1 MASFEHYNLPYN
13 YTTAVTLTK
22 TLSILVSV
30 NFLTCGWTPNSC
42 FFPRLKIFCG
52 LLLQIVIPHYLCKGK
67 RDSIKEPIRTFR
79 AKYSILENKTR
90 KCMRTHIHV
99 PQTQTSLTFLIAK
112 NILLLYKQWSRSRK
126 FSTHNITRSAHLSW
140 YLQKEPHWPHASLF
154 REKNDIFISHEFP
167 KPPHTSN
174 ITGRCLIS

>member
-1 MASFEHYNLPYN
+1 MASFENYNLPYN

-42 FFPRLKIFCG
+42 FLVSCG
-52 LLLQIVIPHYLCKGK
+52 FLLQIVIPHYLCKGK
-67 RDSIKEPIRTFR
+67 RDSIKELIRTFR

-126 FSTHNITRSAHLSW
+126 FSTHNITRSTHLSW
-140 YLQKEPHWPHASLF
+140 YLQKEPHWPHA
-154 REKNDIFISHEFP
+154 ISHEFP
-167 KPPHTSN
+167 KPPHKSN

>member
-1 MASFEHYNLPYN
+1 MASFENYNLPYN

-30 NFLTCGWTPNSC
+30 NFLTCGWIPNSC

-112 NILLLYKQWSRSRK
+112 NILLLKQRSRSRK
-126 FSTHNITRSAHLSW
+126 FSTIILLEVLIYHDIYR
-140 YLQKEPHWPHASLF
+140 KSLTG
-154 REKNDIFISHEFP
+154 
-167 KPPHTSN
+167 HTQAYSVKRTTFSFHTN
-174 ITGRCLIS
+174 FLNHHTHPI

>member
-1 MASFEHYNLPYN
+1 MASFENYNLPYN

-52 LLLQIVIPHYLCKGK
+52 LLLQIVIPHYFCKGK

-90 KCMRTHIHV
+90 KCMRTH
-99 PQTQTSLTFLIAK
+99 TCTT
-112 NILLLYKQWSRSRK
+112 NTDILNLSYSKK
-126 FSTHNITRSAHLSW
+126 HST
-140 YLQKEPHWPHASLF
+140 AS
-154 REKNDIFISHEFP
+154 
-167 KPPHTSN
+167 
-174 ITGRCLIS
+174 